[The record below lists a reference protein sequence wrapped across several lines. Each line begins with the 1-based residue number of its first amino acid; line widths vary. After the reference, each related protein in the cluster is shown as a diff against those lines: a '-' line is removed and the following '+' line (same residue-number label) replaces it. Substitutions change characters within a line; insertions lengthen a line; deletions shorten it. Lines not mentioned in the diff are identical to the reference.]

1 MRAIIFGANGQDGFY
16 LNELLQKEGIAVE
29 KVSRRGNNIIGDVS
43 DFSFVESIIK
53 STKPDYIFHLAANS
67 TTRHDVLFEN
77 HQSISTGTFNILEAV
92 KLHSPSSK
100 VFLSGSAV
108 QFENNGTPIDEST
121 PFAPLSPYAV
131 SRIQSVYAGRYYRN
145 AFGIEVYVGYFFNH
159 DSPLRTERHV
169 NQKIAYVAKRIA
181 QGKDE
186 KFEIGNIDVKKEF
199 NYAGDTVEAVW
210 TLVNQSNIFEAV
222 IGSGIAYS
230 IKDWLDCCFGKVGK
244 DWREYVTINQNFK
257 PEYEILVSNP
267 SLIKSLGWIPKVD
280 IAQLAEMMLL

>member
-29 KVSRRGNNIIGDVS
+29 KVSRSGNNIIGDVS

-145 AFGIEVYVGYFFNH
+145 SFGIEVYVGYFFNH

-230 IKDWLDCCFGKVGK
+230 IKDWLDYCFGKVGK
-244 DWREYVTINQNFK
+244 DWREYVTINKNFK

-267 SLIKSLGWIPKVD
+267 SLIMSLGWTPNVD
-280 IAQLAEMMLL
+280 ISQLADMMLL